1 MSIKNHA
8 LLVSLT
14 VNKPQM
20 TQKDDKAT
28 RDAERANNAHGA
40 GQFRKDLYPKHL
52 VQPILTVE
60 SSARAYIEGTTYMW
74 SRGEYLLPTTKFMEF
89 TERIGKYQ
97 LEFDQCVTAFLNN
110 WSNVLQQAQNQ
121 QGALFDPSAYPDL
134 SDLKAQFRFRINYR
148 PVTDA
153 MDFRV
158 ELQEAELDALRTEV
172 EQATRESM
180 EAVLKEPLQRLRE
193 VVAKLNEVTAK
204 TDRAVVNKKTGATE
218 VRAPI
223 FRDSVCENIAEEIN
237 LLHAFAGILPNDVL
251 DMAKTVADAV
261 PHPQQLRDNPDK
273 RKEVNIQTAA
283 LLASIDNMLN
293 D

>member
-8 LLVSLT
+8 LLVSLS

-28 RDAERANNAHGA
+28 RDAEVANNAHGA

-60 SSARAYIEGTTYMW
+60 SAARAYIERTTYMW
-74 SRGEYLLPTTKFMEF
+74 SRGEYLLPTARFMEF
-89 TERIGKYQ
+89 TERMGKFQ

-110 WSNVLQQAQNQ
+110 WSNVLQQAQSQ
-121 QGALFDPSAYPDL
+121 QGALFDPNAYPDL
-134 SDLKAQFRFRINYR
+134 SDLKSDFRFRVHYR

-153 MDFRV
+153 HDFRV
-158 ELQEAELDALRTEV
+158 SLQEDELSTLRSEV

-193 VVAKLNEVTAK
+193 VVSKLNEVTGK
-204 TDRAVVNKKTGATE
+204 TDRVVVNKKTGATE
-218 VRAPI
+218 VRPPI
-223 FRDSVCENIAEEIN
+223 FRDSVCENIAEEIT
-237 LLHAFAGILPNDVL
+237 LLHAFADILPDSVL
-251 DMAKTVADAV
+251 SVAKTVADSV

-273 RKEVNIQTAA
+273 RKEVNLQTTA
-283 LLASIDNMLN
+283 LLASIDAMLE

>member
-20 TQKDDKAT
+20 TQKDEKAT

-52 VQPILTVE
+52 VQPITYVE
-60 SSARAYIEGTTYMW
+60 SAARAYIESVTYMW
-74 SRGEYLLPTTKFMEF
+74 SRGEYLLPTAKFMEF
-89 TERIGKYQ
+89 TERIGKFQ

-110 WSNVLQQAQNQ
+110 WSNVLQQAQSQ
-121 QGALFDPSAYPDL
+121 QGALFDPNAYPDL
-134 SDLKAQFRFRINYR
+134 SDLKQQFRFRVMYR

-153 MDFRV
+153 HDFRV
-158 ELQEAELDALRTEV
+158 SLQDDEMDALRAEV

-180 EAVLKEPLQRLRE
+180 NSVLKEPLQRLRE
-193 VVAKLNEVTAK
+193 VVAKLNEVTGKADRTV
-204 TDRAVVNKKTGATE
+204 TDKKTGRVD

-223 FRDSVCENIAEEIN
+223 FRDSVVENITEEIN
-237 LLHAFAGILPNDVL
+237 LLHAFAEILPDVVL
-251 DMAKTVADAV
+251 NVAKTLADTV

-273 RKEVNIQTAA
+273 RKEVNVQTAA
-283 LLASIDNMLN
+283 LLSTIDSMLE

>member
-20 TQKDDKAT
+20 TQKDEKAT

-52 VQPILTVE
+52 VQPITYVE
-60 SSARAYIEGTTYMW
+60 SAARAYIESVTYMW
-74 SRGEYLLPTTKFMEF
+74 SRGEYLLPTAKFMEF
-89 TERIGKYQ
+89 TERIGKFQ

-110 WSNVLQQAQNQ
+110 WSNVLQQAQSQ
-121 QGALFDPSAYPDL
+121 QGALFDPNAYPDL
-134 SDLKAQFRFRINYR
+134 TDLKQQFRFRVMYR

-153 MDFRV
+153 HDFRV
-158 ELQEAELDALRTEV
+158 SLQDDEMDALRAEV

-180 EAVLKEPLQRLRE
+180 NSVLKEPLQRLRE
-193 VVAKLNEVTAK
+193 VVAKLNEVTGKADRTV
-204 TDRAVVNKKTGATE
+204 TDKKTGRVD

-223 FRDSVCENIAEEIN
+223 FRDSVVENITEEIN
-237 LLHAFAGILPNDVL
+237 LLHAFAEILPDDVL
-251 DMAKTVADAV
+251 NVAKTLADTV

-273 RKEVNIQTAA
+273 RKEVNVQTAA
-283 LLASIDNMLN
+283 LLSTIDSMLE

>member
-28 RDAERANNAHGA
+28 RDAEQANNAHGA

-60 SSARAYIEGTTYMW
+60 SATRAFIERTTYMW

-89 TERIGKYQ
+89 TERVGKFQ
-97 LEFDQCVTAFLNN
+97 LEFEQCVTAFLNN
-110 WSNVLQQAQNQ
+110 WSNVLQQAQAT

-134 SDLKAQFRFRINYR
+134 SDLKSQFRFRINYR

-153 MDFRV
+153 HDFRV
-158 ELQEAELDALRTEV
+158 QLQTEEMDALRAEV

-180 EAVLKEPLQRLRE
+180 EAVLKEPLLRLKE
-193 VVAKLNEVTAK
+193 VVARLHEVTAK
-204 TDRAVVNKKTGATE
+204 SDRTVINKKTGAPE
-218 VRAPI
+218 VKPPI

-237 LLHAFAGILPNDVL
+237 LLHAFAGILPSSVL
-251 DMAKTVADAV
+251 DMAKTVADSV

-273 RKEVNIQTAA
+273 RKEVNVQSAA
-283 LLASIDNMLN
+283 LLAAIDNMLEN
-293 D
+293 

>member
-28 RDAERANNAHGA
+28 RDAEVANNAHGA

-60 SSARAYIEGTTYMW
+60 SAARAYIERNTYMW
-74 SRGEYLLPTTKFMEF
+74 SRGEYLLPTSNFMDF
-89 TERIGKYQ
+89 TERMGKFQ

-110 WSNVLQQAQNQ
+110 WSNVLQQAQSA

-134 SDLKAQFRFRINYR
+134 TDLRNDFRFRVNYR

-153 MDFRV
+153 QDFRV
-158 ELQEAELDALRTEV
+158 AMQEEELDALRASV
-172 EQATRESM
+172 EEATRESM
-180 EAVLKEPLQRLRE
+180 NAVLKEPLQRLRE
-193 VVAKLNEVTAK
+193 VVSKLNEVTGK
-204 TDRAVVNKKTGATE
+204 TDRTVTNKKTGAIE
-218 VRAPI
+218 SRPPI
-223 FRDSVCENIAEEIN
+223 FRDSVVENITEEIA
-237 LLHAFAGILPNDVL
+237 LLHAFADILPDDVL
-251 DMAKTVADAV
+251 GMAKTVADTV
-261 PHPQQLRDNPDK
+261 PHPQQLRDDPDR

-283 LLASIDNMLN
+283 LLASIDSMLE